1 MSKTFSPASQERSSY
16 RVPALEKG
24 LDVLELL
31 ADSTRALRLTEI
43 AERTARTK
51 QELFRVLNCLHER
64 GYLVRDRA
72 QRYRISTKLF
82 ELGAKQASIQTLV
95 ARALPHME
103 RLAESIGESCHLN
116 IVVGHRMLVVAHASS
131 QADITL
137 TVRVGA
143 TFPLHER
150 NTGRV
155 ALAFLPADRR
165 ATYWEQ
171 INEPTRRK
179 NRWQR
184 ELEAIHERGFEIADS
199 PVTRGVKDCATPIL
213 GAGGQL
219 LGVLCVSHIVRVG
232 VPAEPPDLPSTLLA
246 TARAISAEFGPLP
259 SEGSRA
265 TGENTSPQ
273 NPSFTNND

>member
-1 MSKTFSPASQERSSY
+1 MSKTFAPANPDRASY

-31 ADSTRALRLTEI
+31 ADSSRALRLTEI

-95 ARALPHME
+95 ARAMPHME
-103 RLAESIGESCHLN
+103 RLAETIGESCHLN

-143 TFPLHER
+143 SFPLHER

-155 ALAFLPADRR
+155 ALAFLPEDRL

-171 INEPTRRK
+171 INEPARK
-179 NRWQR
+179 KSRWQR
-184 ELEAIHERGFEIADS
+184 DLDAIRERGFEIAES
-199 PVTRGVKDCATPIL
+199 PITRGVKDCATPIL
-213 GAGGQL
+213 GPGGKL
-219 LGVLCVSHIVRVG
+219 LGVLCVSHILRVG
-232 VPAEPPDLPSTLLA
+232 VPDDSPHLPAALLA
-246 TARAISAEFGPLP
+246 TARAISAEFGPLTP
-259 SEGSRA
+259 PGIASANEI
-265 TGENTSPQ
+265 TPQ
-273 NPSFTNND
+273 PINS